1 MLNKKTGLIALLA
14 GFAASELAAGTLSSF
29 AVGDVLVCFR
39 NGGAND
45 LVVDAGPISTF
56 TSATPNQAIPITQ
69 YTGDQLAYVSTNAV
83 SWSAFTWYDTSVSP
97 NWTLFVTKPR
107 SSLDIQTAPWQDK
120 SPGNQQLTGGRM
132 ATIPPGTVDEA
143 AYIPS
148 GALSTLNTATAVL
161 EGDISASNPAY
172 KTGQSYRDALL
183 GAYGSQFNG
192 SFQGN
197 PENTTPA
204 IFTTSGTV
212 VRSDFYQLTPTSGYG
227 LGTYLGYFEF
237 STNGAMTYVAYPTAV
252 PVIKSIS
259 RSGATTTIT
268 YTTGTY
274 GTYTLLATNDLT
286 APIATWPAISPL
298 SSGDTLTHTI
308 TDTDSSSINKFYIIQ
323 AQ

>member
-1 MLNKKTGLIALLA
+1 MLA
-14 GFAASELAAGTLSSF
+14 GFAAGEIMAGTLSSF

-45 LVVDAGPISTF
+45 LVVDAGQVSALISA
-56 TSATPNQAIPITQ
+56 SHNQRISINE
-69 YTGDQLAYVSTNAV
+69 YTGAQLAYVSINAV
-83 SWSAFTWYDTSVSP
+83 SWSAFAWYDTSVNP
-97 NWTLFVTKPR
+97 NWTLFMTRPR
-107 SSLDIQTAPWQDK
+107 SSLNVQTAPWQDH
-120 SPGNQQLTGGRM
+120 SQGSQQLPAGRM

-143 AYIPS
+143 AYIPP
-148 GALSTLNTATAVL
+148 GALSTLNTSTAVL

-172 KTGQSYRDALL
+172 VTGQSYRDALL
-183 GAYGSQFNG
+183 GSYGSDFNG
-192 SFQGN
+192 TFQGN

-204 IFTTSGTV
+204 SFTTSGTV

-237 STNGAMTYVAYPTAV
+237 ATDGTMTYVAYPTAL

-274 GTYTLLATNDLT
+274 GTYTLLGSSSLT
-286 APIATWPAISPL
+286 APIATWSTVATL
-298 SSGDTLTHTI
+298 SSGDTLNHTI
-308 TDTDSSSINKFYIIQ
+308 QDTDSSNSKFYVIQ